1 MLMYNTKTPLLKV
14 QREEDLR
21 YLYENHE
28 DFGALP
34 SFLIIPGQIAFMTNG
49 TNELNIKGKS
59 IDVSQVFY
67 LTLKLVLCS

>member
-1 MLMYNTKTPLLKV
+1 M
-14 QREEDLR
+14 QRPDDLR

-49 TNELNIKGKS
+49 TDLLKIPGKTFD
-59 IDVSQVFY
+59 ISQVHFF
-67 LTLKLVLCS
+67 LFITDIFNLLFFLKLS